1 MQLIGI
7 CGKKGSG
14 KDTAGAT
21 LASIGYRQVAF
32 AEALKLMMARLYE
45 YLKLDSGTASKMIF
59 GDLKEMPVPELG
71 GHSTRYAMQTLG
83 TEWGRLCLD
92 RDLWVNIGIAKAKQY
107 DKAVITDVRF
117 PNEAEAIKEQ
127 GGIIIRVLR
136 ETSDKAKDEHA
147 SEMIDNIVPDY
158 FVDNNAGL
166 QDLKTEI
173 LVIEE
178 NYARRN

>member
-21 LASIGYRQVAF
+21 LASIGYHQVAF

-45 YLKLDSGTASKMIF
+45 YLKLDSVTASKMIF

-107 DKAVITDVRF
+107 GKAVITDVRF

-127 GGIIIRVLR
+127 GGVIIRLLR
-136 ETSDKAKDEHA
+136 TDALTGDGHA
-147 SEMIDNIVPDY
+147 SEQVDNIVPDY
-158 FVDNNAGL
+158 FVDNNESL
-166 QDLKTEI
+166 QNLKLRILEI
-173 LVIEE
+173 E
-178 NYARRN
+178 NEYARS

>member
-21 LASIGYRQVAF
+21 LASIGYHQVAF

-45 YLKLDSGTASKMIF
+45 YLKLDSVTASKMIF

-92 RDLWVNIGIAKAKQY
+92 RDLWVNIGVAKAKQY

-127 GGIIIRVLR
+127 GGVIIRVLR
-136 ETSDKAKDEHA
+136 DEPDAARDNHA

-158 FVDNNAGL
+158 FVDNNGSL
-166 QDLKTEI
+166 QDLKGRILEI
-173 LVIEE
+173 ERE
-178 NYARRN
+178 YTNA

>member
-1 MQLIGI
+1 MNLIGI

-14 KDTAGAT
+14 KDAAGAA
-21 LASIGYRQVAF
+21 LASIGYHQVAF
-32 AEALKLMMARLYE
+32 AEALKLMTARLYE
-45 YLKLDSGTASKMIF
+45 YLKFDESTANKMIY

-127 GGIIIRVLR
+127 GGIIIRILR
-136 ETSDKAKDEHA
+136 EIADNAKDEHA
-147 SEMIDNIVPDY
+147 SEMIDNIVPDF
-158 FVDNNAGL
+158 FVDNNGSL
-166 QDLKTEI
+166 QDLKRKILEI
-173 LVIEE
+173 EANWRLT
-178 NYARRN
+178 